1 MSLRTWLR
9 KPWLRFANQ
18 VVQSSTN
25 VQETVRSELPSALR
39 ATPGLSRFEPVV
51 AKANTVIV
59 PPPRGR
65 EAGDRQVPVP
75 PASLWRNGEP
85 SAEAYLDD
93 GRRDT
98 QVMQTALA
106 ARGRPFETA
115 GAVLDFGCATGRIT
129 RHVMD
134 MVRPDC
140 EVWGVD
146 IHAPSINWCME
157 NLSPPC
163 NFFTSTTTPHL
174 PFRDGYFDVVI
185 AASVLDTMSELRDAW
200 LLELRRVL
208 APDGAL
214 YLTLIDRQSLDIA
227 LNVPPDHRLAAFAE
241 SVRRADREVGFL
253 EGDWAT
259 VTLQRE
265 QSTAAHVLYDLEH
278 FRTTW
283 GHTFDIGEAHAAA
296 YAGFETGFVLIPQTN
311 DRRIDGST
319 SS

>member
-1 MSLRTWLR
+1 MSLRTRLR
-9 KPWLRFANQ
+9 KPWLRFANH

-25 VQETVRSELPSALR
+25 VQETVRAELPSALR
-39 ATPGLSRFEPVV
+39 ATPGLSRFEPAV
-51 AKANTVIV
+51 AKANTVVV

-65 EAGDRQVPVP
+65 RSAIGRCRYHRATCGVTASRAPTPTSTKAGATRRSCRP
-75 PASLWRNGEP
+75 PS
-85 SAEAYLDD
+85 
-93 GRRDT
+93 RR
-98 QVMQTALA
+98 V
-106 ARGRPFETA
+106 GRPFETA

-146 IHAPSINWCME
+146 IHAPSINWCLE

-214 YLTLIDRQSLDIA
+214 YLTLIDRQFARDRAQRSTRPSA
-227 LNVPPDHRLAAFAE
+227 GRLCGGSQA
-241 SVRRADREVGFL
+241 RR
-253 EGDWAT
+253 
-259 VTLQRE
+259 
-265 QSTAAHVLYDLEH
+265 
-278 FRTTW
+278 
-283 GHTFDIGEAHAAA
+283 
-296 YAGFETGFVLIPQTN
+296 P
-311 DRRIDGST
+311 
-319 SS
+319 